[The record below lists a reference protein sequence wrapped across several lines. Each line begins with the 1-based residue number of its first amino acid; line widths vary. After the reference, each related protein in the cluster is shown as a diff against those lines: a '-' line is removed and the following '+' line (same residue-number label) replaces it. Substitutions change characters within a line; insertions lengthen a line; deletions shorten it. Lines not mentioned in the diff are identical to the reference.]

1 MPSLSEDMDL
11 ITDFLTPASLR
22 KLTGKNLNKLDRYL
36 LAPHASTERHYQ
48 SVVIPHLSVPTP
60 TLLMLPGARSAN
72 ARRSAGV
79 AVPALTAIDAGL
91 AAEVTQVNAAYF
103 GLRRYVPTTEDFSQ
117 MPLVVTL
124 YAD

>member
-1 MPSLSEDMDL
+1 MDL
-11 ITDFLTPASLR
+11 ITDFLTPTSLR
-22 KLTGKNLNKLDRYL
+22 KLTGRNLSKLDRYL

-48 SVVIPHLSVPTP
+48 SVVIPHASVPTP

-79 AVPALTAIDAGL
+79 AVPALTAIDAEL
-91 AAEVTQVNAAYF
+91 ATEVTQVKAAYF
-103 GLRRYVPTTEDFSQ
+103 GLRRFDSTTEDFSQ
-117 MPLVVTL
+117 MPLVATI